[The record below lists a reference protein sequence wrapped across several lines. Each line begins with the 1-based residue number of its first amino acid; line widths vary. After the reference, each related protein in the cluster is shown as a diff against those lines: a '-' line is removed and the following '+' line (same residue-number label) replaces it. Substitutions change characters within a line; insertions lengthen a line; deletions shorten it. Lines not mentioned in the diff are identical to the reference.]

1 MSSLF
6 QPSLGTV
13 IAVTPTLQMLQ
24 PLNRRQQQ
32 AQSDP
37 FHPPLTDRTTGEG
50 LRGAC

>member
-1 MSSLF
+1 MSAFF

-37 FHPPLTDRTTGEG
+37 HAPL
-50 LRGAC
+50 

>member
-24 PLNRRQQQ
+24 PLNRRH
-32 AQSDP
+32 SKLSWILMLPYEKRVRRRD
-37 FHPPLTDRTTGEG
+37 DM
-50 LRGAC
+50 